1 VYHLISSHP
10 GLPELKA
17 KLKGNDNDD
26 DADDDDAS
34 PCFELFSIG
43 KMSDK
48 FLPNQTLL

>member
-17 KLKGNDNDD
+17 KLKGNDDD
-26 DADDDDAS
+26 DDDDDAS

-48 FLPNQTLL
+48 FLPTQTLP